1 MTEFIECGLQ
11 YEDWQDWADDLS
23 LDAYM
28 SEGEA
33 RGYCRISSNLWWW
46 LCPVVH
52 IGLQFEVKLR
62 PVVAILTEAGMP
74 WTLKEATKVLKM
86 KKNAFEKRLEIVWNN
101 VKTI

>member
-1 MTEFIECGLQ
+1 M
-11 YEDWQDWADDLS
+11 
-23 LDAYM
+23 
-28 SEGEA
+28 
-33 RGYCRISSNLWWW
+33 
-46 LCPVVH
+46 H